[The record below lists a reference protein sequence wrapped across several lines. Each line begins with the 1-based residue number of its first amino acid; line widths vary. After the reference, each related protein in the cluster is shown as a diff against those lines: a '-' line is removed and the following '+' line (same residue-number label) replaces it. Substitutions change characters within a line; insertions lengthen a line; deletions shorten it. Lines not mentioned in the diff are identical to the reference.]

1 MIHLFGDFVFPWKAL
16 LRSWTWKYFLG
27 EFLYKKRV
35 NIGHFFYKCLRPLDA
50 HEIFRKEKRLFYFRI
65 RTIFSRITPSIGP
78 TFFTKLASIQYK
90 LHTQLMFP
98 YLNIFWKMFQ
108 NSDCDLKLTEMLHI
122 PKARPCHFILILSWF
137 YPNFIQIKSG

>member
-1 MIHLFGDFVFPWKAL
+1 MPIAFEIQQGLPCVFTNLPNL
-16 LRSWTWKYFLG
+16 
-27 EFLYKKRV
+27 V

-98 YLNIFWKMFQ
+98 YLNIF
-108 NSDCDLKLTEMLHI
+108 
-122 PKARPCHFILILSWF
+122 
-137 YPNFIQIKSG
+137 